1 VTSYGLSVFAQH
13 AKMLTDSGIPPEHAR
28 DRGYVSVDTKTRLE
42 GIGVT
47 KAGRNTPGLL
57 VPSLRK
63 DGSVW
68 GYQYRPDI
76 PRLREGKPVKYETPT
91 SQRNGIDVPPG
102 VGPKLDDPK
111 IPLWV
116 TEGVKKADSAAVAG
130 LCCVALPGVW
140 SWRGSNDKGGKTA
153 VPDWHDIALNDRRVV
168 LAFDSDVVRKRSV
181 RTALDA
187 LAGYLASKGARV
199 EYLHLPDDDQAKAGL
214 DDFLVDGHEPA
225 DLWRLV
231 KPDPPAVVT
240 TVTNPTPPTPAATPA
255 PHVERRTLGQV
266 HDTFRR
272 WLGDDYDLDVLD
284 AVLAVAASE
293 RLDGDPAWLLVVSGP
308 GAAKTETVIAL
319 AGAGAHVTSTI
330 TGEGALLSATA
341 IKERAKDATGGLLL
355 KLGHRALL
363 VIKDVTSILSMH
375 RDSRAQ
381 VLAALR
387 EVYDGHWERNVGV
400 DGGKSLSWRGR
411 LVVIGAVTTK
421 WDTAREVIAVMGDRF
436 LLVRLDSKTGRDRS
450 GRQALANSG
459 DEKQMRVE
467 LAEAVAGVL
476 AHVDTSVPATLAPH
490 ETDTLVGLAD
500 VVTMA
505 RTAVERDYKGDV
517 TDAHAPEMPTRF
529 AKQLAMLLKGAVA
542 LGIDRDRALTL
553 ATRVAVDTMPP
564 IRLDVLLD
572 VLDNPDSTAYA
583 AHVRLDRP
591 RTSTD
596 QTLQALHA
604 LGMLTLDETQEL
616 HGIKPRTVWR
626 YRIAGDVDTATLKL
640 MGMLRNVTPHGLPG
654 SKGPEESSQADG
666 VLHTGGDISQ
676 HTPEA
681 APAACIA
688 CGAELTA
695 EQMDRSILCPLC
707 LGRAR
712 DAEATP

>member
-1 VTSYGLSVFAQH
+1 
-13 AKMLTDSGIPPEHAR
+13 
-28 DRGYVSVDTKTRLE
+28 
-42 GIGVT
+42 
-47 KAGRNTPGLL
+47 
-57 VPSLRK
+57 
-63 DGSVW
+63 
-68 GYQYRPDI
+68 
-76 PRLREGKPVKYETPT
+76 
-91 SQRNGIDVPPG
+91 
-102 VGPKLDDPK
+102 
-111 IPLWV
+111 
-116 TEGVKKADSAAVAG
+116 
-130 LCCVALPGVW
+130 
-140 SWRGSNDKGGKTA
+140 
-153 VPDWHDIALNDRRVV
+153 
-168 LAFDSDVVRKRSV
+168 
-181 RTALDA
+181 
-187 LAGYLASKGARV
+187 
-199 EYLHLPDDDQAKAGL
+199 
-214 DDFLVDGHEPA
+214 
-225 DLWRLV
+225 
-231 KPDPPAVVT
+231 
-240 TVTNPTPPTPAATPA
+240 
-255 PHVERRTLGQV
+255 LGQV

-355 KLGHRALL
+355 KLGRRALL

-450 GRQALANSG
+450 GRQALRNSG

-467 LAEAVAGVL
+467 LSEAVAGVL
-476 AHVDTSVPATLAPH
+476 AHVDTSVPATLTPH

-553 ATRVAVDTMPP
+553 ATRVAIDTMPP

-616 HGIKPRTVWR
+616 HGTKPRTVWR

-654 SKGPEESSQADG
+654 SKGPAENSQTDAAA
-666 VLHTGGDISQ
+666 HIPPDISQ
-676 HTPEA
+676 HTQAEP

-695 EQMDRSILCPLC
+695 EQMDKSILCSGC
-707 LGRAR
+707 LIRAR
-712 DAEATP
+712 AEAAP